1 MSPVEPI
8 SAPSAAAFSAWE
20 RRERRELVGVANAI
34 FLVISGDIA
43 MVPEVA
49 VTKRTAP

>member
-8 SAPSAAAFSAWE
+8 SAPSAAAFSAW
-20 RRERRELVGVANAI
+20 ERRELVGVANAI

-49 VTKRTAP
+49 VTKRSAP

>member
-1 MSPVEPI
+1 MPPVEPI
-8 SAPSAAAFSAWE
+8 SAPSAAW
-20 RRERRELVGVANAI
+20 ERRELVGVANAI

-49 VTKRTAP
+49 VIKRTAP